1 MKRLLPL
8 ALLLV
13 LAACQSTTARL
24 KTLYGDSL
32 RDRLGDGPFESLDE
46 DFLERQEERREE
58 VRRLVK
64 AEQLVTAEDFLYA
77 GVILSTSSHPDD
89 LTAAWASGLKAA
101 ELGNDLGFRVAA
113 EAIDRV
119 QMVSGAPQ
127 RYGTQY
133 YYVDVLQ
140 KWRLYPVDEKTSDE
154 ERAAM
159 GVEPMAELLT
169 RVDALNEE
177 VR

>member
-46 DFLERQEERREE
+46 DFLERQE